1 MLQTRDQ
8 LNNPGSKRVGTLR
21 KTKTNKTGGTP
32 DSDPDSCPKL
42 KLQSAHLPYKNEFV
56 IVFFQL
62 H

>member
-1 MLQTRDQ
+1 MLQTQDQ

-32 DSDPDSCPKL
+32 DSCPKL